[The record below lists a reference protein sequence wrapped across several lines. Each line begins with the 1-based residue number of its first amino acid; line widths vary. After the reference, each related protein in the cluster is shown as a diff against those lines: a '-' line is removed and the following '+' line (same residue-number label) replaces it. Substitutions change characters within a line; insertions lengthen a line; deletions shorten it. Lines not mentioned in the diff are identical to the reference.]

1 MDVTQRVL
9 VELDNIYVESDRAG
23 PVFNNLCFRL
33 TAGYSAVIT
42 GPSGSGKTTLTEL
55 VVGSR
60 FAQSGSVEVFGKCL
74 RPGQWKTIKRV
85 RRKIGGVGGMFTLI
99 PSFTVAE
106 NIGFPLVLAGVRR
119 KTRQERLLKM
129 LTEFSLVKRA
139 GDYPRTLT
147 RVESTLVQFA
157 RASVAHQPLLIIDEP
172 LAGLDR
178 QTFRRI
184 LEHLV
189 AVSLS
194 GRSMIILTSEVLPH
208 ELPNTDYYLLGDGT
222 LS

>member
-1 MDVTQRVL
+1 MTQKVL
-9 VELDNIYVESDRAG
+9 VELNNIYVESGRAG
-23 PVFNNLCFRL
+23 PVFNNLCLRL
-33 TAGYSAVIT
+33 IAGHSAVIT

-55 VVGSR
+55 VVGLR
-60 FAQSGSVEVFGKCL
+60 VAQSGSVEVFGKCL

-85 RRKIGGVGGMFTLI
+85 RRKIGGVGGIFTLI
-99 PSFTVAE
+99 PSLSVAE
-106 NIGFPLVLAGVRR
+106 NITFPLVLAGVRR

-129 LTEFSLVKRA
+129 LTEFSLLKRA

-157 RASVAHQPLLIIDEP
+157 RASVAHQPLMIVDEP

-178 QTFRRI
+178 HTYQRVF
-184 LEHLV
+184 EHLV

-194 GRSMIILTSEVLPH
+194 GRSMIILTSEVLSH
-208 ELPNTDYYLLGDGT
+208 EFPNTDYYQLGNGT